1 MNPRTKAIIAERL
14 IQLREERGLTR
25 NQVADAIDLAPSTI
39 AGYEQAYR
47 VPIDVEMQREVARF
61 LEQEYMGKKGSK
73 KKRAGEKV
81 IK

>member
-39 AGYEQAYR
+39 ADYQLT
-47 VPIDVEMQREVARF
+47 P
-61 LEQEYMGKKGSK
+61 
-73 KKRAGEKV
+73 
-81 IK
+81 

>member
-47 VPIDVEMQREVARF
+47 VPRF
-61 LEQEYMGKKGSK
+61 ESLTKLAKYRRNDGGLRQ
-73 KKRAGEKV
+73 V
-81 IK
+81 P